1 MTTFFG
7 VFSRRTARRRRAKP
21 ASAANVKTFG
31 FERSRD
37 TARMVVVHARDEARE
52 LKHNYSGNE

>member
-1 MTTFFG
+1 
-7 VFSRRTARRRRAKP
+7 V
-21 ASAANVKTFG
+21 